1 MRLISTFHVCVL
13 ALLVGYGVLSAH
25 QPTLWTALFWTIVVV
40 YSAVVAGIFRGCRRV
55 LQLSVFPPALLVALS
70 APMVIWNVFAFLTG
84 HPLYVDSPG
93 TILVVLVVAMMVTLP
108 SIVVL
113 AVYWARRREVFG
125 R

>member
-1 MRLISTFHVCVL
+1 MRLISTFHVCAL

-25 QPTLWTALFWTIVVV
+25 HPTLWIALFWTIVVV
-40 YSAVVAGIFRGCRRV
+40 YSVVVVGMFRGSRRF
-55 LQLSVFPPALLVALS
+55 LQLSVFPPALLVVLS

-84 HPLYVDSPG
+84 HPLYLDSPA
-93 TILVVLVVAMMVTLP
+93 TILVVLVIAMMVTLP

>member
-1 MRLISTFHVCVL
+1 MRLISTFHVCAL

-25 QPTLWTALFWTIVVV
+25 QPTPYITLFWTIVVV
-40 YSAVVAGIFRGCRRV
+40 YSAVVVGVFRRSRRF

-84 HPLYVDSPG
+84 HPLYLDFPG
-93 TILVVLVVAMMVTLP
+93 TIVVVFVIAIMVTLP
-108 SIVVL
+108 STVVL
-113 AVYWARRREVFG
+113 AIYWARRREVFG